1 MQRWTLAQQDVIS
14 RSTSHFARPE
24 FPTPKRREPRSPP
37 SPFLRSTAPTLP
49 TLAAFILSVLF
60 LAPAGAIHVA
70 PPAQQFHPAIATP
83 VLTTS
88 LSALSIP
95 AGGSVYD
102 TASFTGFAN
111 GTVSGGTVTY
121 YLYLGSLT
129 CSSSGGPPIT
139 VSTVTVS
146 PLGAIPNSASQT
158 FNSVGPDGWQA
169 AYSGNVNNNPVQ
181 SPCEPM
187 NVTVA
192 NTTIVTNLSA
202 SSITAGSSVHDS
214 ATLSGETPSASGTV
228 TYVFYNN
235 LNCTGNATTVSIVT
249 VTAGHV
255 PNSAPHT
262 FNMVGGYGWRA
273 IYSGDANNT
282 GATSSCELLNVSLA
296 LPTITTTL
304 SNNTVPAGGAVFDT
318 ATLSGATPNAGGT
331 VTYVL
336 FADGNCTGNYTVVSV
351 VTVTGA
357 LVPNSASHTFPS
369 AGKYSWEAIYSG
381 DANNSGATSSCEF
394 LNVTSTVRNPTI
406 TTTLHNSVIP
416 VAGSVYDS
424 AALTGAAPN
433 AGGTVTYVLFSDGN
447 CTGNSTVVS
456 VVTVTGALVPN
467 SASHFFGNVGSYSWE
482 AIYSGDANDSGATSS
497 CEVLTVTPRVSSI
510 TTTLSASSVLEG
522 GSVHDSA
529 ALTGVTLNAGGTVT
543 YYWSGTCPPS
553 ASHAVGTVTVTSAI
567 VPNSPSVTLNFGIG
581 YFYFY
586 AVYSGDGNNA
596 GAQSP
601 CEQLLVTL
609 SSPTISTN
617 LTVSANTSGNFN
629 LSVPG
634 NSEVWGMVFD
644 PWNGYVYASLVLL
657 DEVMIINGA
666 TNTTVATVTVGA
678 YPQGLA
684 YDANNHDVYVTTGV
698 SGGSISVISGVTVI
712 ATIHALGAANLAFD
726 DFDDEVYVTSS
737 TTLYII
743 CDGGSPCGGPTKTNQ
758 VVSTVSLGAM
768 GGDTSIAYDPN
779 NHQVF
784 VPGWGGFHVF
794 TGATLTTTIYD
805 ANYHSGGGGTFDSSD
820 NEIYFVDYLTAK
832 VFIISGGTDS
842 VVGTVPLYHPTYG
855 WAAAYD
861 SDMHTVYATG
871 QQSDLTIVSGIMAVG
886 QLPAP
891 PGPYESTGIAYDST
905 SHELFVGTYSPVHG
919 TWSVSIFSPGYE
931 VTDTSTLTGATPN
944 AGGTVTYRYFSG
956 NSCQGTPTT
965 VSTSPVVSA
974 HAGPSSP
981 RIFPTETMSY
991 DAVYSGDA
999 YNNPATSPC
1008 EPLVSPILIGPPPH
1022 YQWPSFLSFSMFCPV
1037 LSLVTEPNGS
1047 QAGFEA
1053 NGTEVSTVPGT
1064 DLFGPDTEPESIGIP
1079 NPDWGLYH
1087 LTLVGSPTAAPDGS
1101 NFTLLVGALSS
1112 NGTRLANSTY
1122 HGVTYP
1128 GATQTFTVNVSATG
1142 ITISP
1147 GPVQRK
1153 SEGSPWYQSEELWA
1167 GGLGAVAVLAA
1178 VLAVMWRGRSRR
1190 AKDTGNDRREKDAPS
1205 STEKVQAT
1213 DPTRGKSGDS
1223 VGVNEE
1229 PVAAPAS
1236 PKVNDPLRGVLAPS
1250 PEPAGIR

>member
-1 MQRWTLAQQDVIS
+1 MQRSTLAPQDLS
-14 RSTSHFARPE
+14 GRNTSPFANPE
-24 FPTPKRREPRSPP
+24 FPIPRRRDPRSPP
-37 SPFLRSTAPTLP
+37 SPFLRATAPTLP
-49 TLAAFILSVLF
+49 ALGAFILGMLF
-60 LAPAGAIHVA
+60 LTPAGALYVA
-70 PPAQQFHPAIATP
+70 PPAQQVHPAIASP
-83 VLTTS
+83 VLTT
-88 LSALSIP
+88 ALSTLSIA

-111 GTVSGGTVTY
+111 GTAGGGTVTY

-129 CSSSGGPPIT
+129 CSSSGGAPIT

-146 PLGAIPNSASQT
+146 SLGAIPNSAPYT
-158 FNSVGPDGWQA
+158 FNTAGPDGWQA
-169 AYSGNVNNNPVQ
+169 AYSGNVNNNPTT
-181 SPCEPM
+181 SACEPM
-187 NVTVA
+187 NVTAA

-202 SSITAGSSVHDS
+202 SSITAGSSVYDT
-214 ATLSGETPSASGTV
+214 ATLSGETPTASGTV

-235 LNCTGNATTVSIVT
+235 LNCTGNATTISIVT
-249 VTAGHV
+249 VSAGH
-255 PNSAPHT
+255 
-262 FNMVGGYGWRA
+262 
-273 IYSGDANNT
+273 
-282 GATSSCELLNVSLA
+282 
-296 LPTITTTL
+296 
-304 SNNTVPAGGAVFDT
+304 
-318 ATLSGATPNAGGT
+318 
-331 VTYVL
+331 
-336 FADGNCTGNYTVVSV
+336 
-351 VTVTGA
+351 
-357 LVPNSASHTFPS
+357 VPNSASHTFN
-369 AGKYSWEAIYSG
+369 AVGGYGWKAIYSG
-381 DANNSGATSSCEF
+381 DANNSGATSSCES
-394 LNVTSTVRNPTI
+394 LNVTLATPTI
-406 TTTLHNSVIP
+406 TTTLSNSTVP
-416 VAGSVYDS
+416 AGSSVYDTATLS
-424 AALTGAAPN
+424 GATPN

-553 ASHAVGTVTVTSAI
+553 ASHTVGTVTVTSAI